1 MAPRAL
7 PLHSTRA
14 AAVQGNC
21 SDPDAAAALGVSAG
35 EPGAAGSLLP
45 LKPRQC
51 LILLP
56 DAFLMANGGT
66 FWLDNVYLRLERTLA
81 MPDIAVISAGG
92 PSAERLYAEIPKS
105 DLYLTNVTFQGEF
118 RGSAQGVALTV
129 QASSALVQGA
139 LLCCSRGRRPV
150 VAGPLHDRCHG
161 VAFRSP
167 DSQPPLRP
175 SPALVI
181 RKNPV
186 QVPGLRPVL
195 ALRHSRSRR

>member
-7 PLHSTRA
+7 PPHSTRA

-21 SDPDAAAALGVSAG
+21 SNPEAAAALGVSAG

-139 LLCCSRGRRPV
+139 LLCSRGRRPV

-167 DSQPPLRP
+167 HSQPPLRP
-175 SPALVI
+175 PPSLVV
-181 RKNPV
+181 RRNPV
-186 QVPGLRPVL
+186 QALALRPVL
-195 ALRHSRSRR
+195 ALWHSRSRR